1 MLKTKVLQPGSVT
14 LDTVVLG
21 LLLVA
26 LNLLI
31 ARDDPGWFRLNP
43 TPYVL
48 LPLLLGARYG
58 FNAGFFAGIATAAG
72 IVLAQTAFT
81 QSSLQQVTSQSLYLA
96 SSLVLCGSLTGEL
109 FAWLHRDLHQ
119 SDAKLV
125 QLQESA
131 ARLDHEVRFLRNL
144 KDDYDRMLAASGGEF
159 STLET
164 DLRRLQTTAAADLPE
179 TMLHLL
185 KRLVRLTDA
194 AVYAIEPDGAPLKRL
209 ALLGDDTHLPAQL
222 PAATSPIV
230 TKALAQ
236 NAMVLLP
243 ALLKEQ
249 SAIPNEPALIAAP
262 LKNADGKP
270 SCLLLV
276 SGIPFVSFT
285 PRLADIVLLICAWT
299 GELLDLAAGAEGRYR
314 VVRGLKNIRL
324 YTAGHFAYLVKLTF
338 DGYNRHRLSSTVV
351 VLSLPAGDTATKER
365 FETAILANVRESDF
379 AAETAGSG
387 PALSLLM
394 PLVGERGVQLF
405 TERCRKT
412 FAAAGPW
419 PGELVIRSLKFEDY
433 PSAEALAAAMHAPH
447 P

>member
-31 ARDDPGWFRLNP
+31 ARDDPGWFGLNP

-96 SSLVLCGSLTGEL
+96 ASLVLCGSLTGEL

-222 PAATSPIV
+222 SADKSPIV

-324 YTAGHFAYLVKLTF
+324 YTAEHFAYLVKLTF

-365 FETAILANVRESDF
+365 FETVILANVRESDF
-379 AAETAGSG
+379 AAETAG
-387 PALSLLM
+387 
-394 PLVGERGVQLF
+394 
-405 TERCRKT
+405 
-412 FAAAGPW
+412 
-419 PGELVIRSLKFEDY
+419 
-433 PSAEALAAAMHAPH
+433 
-447 P
+447 